1 MNKVIK
7 NIVFFSLSL
16 SVLTGS
22 LFARRGG
29 SALGGFAGGMM
40 GGVLGSAITQSSRS
54 DAAVSSGSVTREID
68 KLESAVRY
76 DLIKI
81 DERLRALERNKD
93 SVGSSGVDVTTIEDG
108 LKKVR
113 RTVNS
118 LQSKFDQ
125 LEEKFDQLLQ
135 DVKKLSRK
143 IESNDDVRPQV
154 KKESVAAPVA
164 AETKKVE

>member
-1 MNKVIK
+1 MNKIVK
-7 NIVFFSLSL
+7 NIVFFSLSVCVL
-16 SVLTGS
+16 SVP
-22 LFARRGG
+22 LFARRGS

-54 DAAVSSGSVTREID
+54 DATAPSGAVTREID

-76 DLIKI
+76 DLLKI
-81 DERLRALERNKD
+81 DERLRVLERSKD
-93 SVGSSGVDVTTIEDG
+93 GAGSSGVDVTNIEDG

-113 RTVNS
+113 RTVNA

-135 DVKKLSRK
+135 DVKRLSRK
-143 IESNDDVRPQV
+143 IEPNDDARPLAT
-154 KKESVAAPVA
+154 KASVAAEA
-164 AETKKVE
+164 ASDDKK